1 MADPVIEGRSG
12 GSVDKRSKADSE
24 GHRWFRLPKKESSK
38 SKEKPKPSDERLR
51 RAIAASELERRGSD
65 APTIHTVRSSASQ
78 NTSRSNAS
86 NNTIVS
92 NASRGSGRSRET
104 GRDEGEKNQRTPR
117 KLQKRNVP
125 AEVRRRQEEMR
136 MPLHASSSS
145 TSPRNLSKNDG
156 SRPSSPASGT
166 SERSN
171 HSISV
176 TTYRRAEPRNQA
188 SSSRAPVNLVGTSA
202 PSSSVSVEDSHA
214 ALSSLY
220 RVQFVD
226 IPEGRPDQK
235 GETKSGRGNL
245 TRFLSFERKG
255 KRKDAQ
261 ISAKIT
267 DEWKSLLDKIKK
279 LEGKLNASGRP
290 RNDIRGV
297 LTRRS
302 SRESNAE
309 RKEDRHERRVERI
322 KRFLVHLRDWVEPAM
337 SDLALLGFRGTRLGD
352 SIIGPLGAVFASCSG
367 VLHWVIEA
375 LQKVRI
381 NKELCDLHLDNCI
394 DELETVTYYV
404 KTGVD
409 TSEKT
414 MHLLSDHVKKISET
428 ATPSSHC
435 ERIYE
440 QIDEYKNA
448 NFFARFVLREKY
460 YEDISRA
467 GSLVSVKTKE
477 MQLFILIRSLAITM
491 EERAQ
496 RERNHKQVMDVL
508 HEMSKEITGLRKDVD
523 TIVKGIISGNMRAEA
538 LKLSDASKF
547 KTRGSETVTELE
559 RLTREYKEEA
569 DRIVREREVEERKD
583 DYKLE
588 LREIHLKLAELDKE
602 THILRVLQIP
612 EKEIP
617 NALEELSKEASRT
630 EEQLKRNDSS
640 SAKGQGVKDLETT
653 LLNARLDFARRAI
666 QKLNF
671 IHKGKGR
678 AKDSVSI
685 STDRTGD
692 VSSRTGSPD
701 WSAPNSRRGSVV
713 DLRLMSPI
721 IEEYGG
727 RKRHE
732 KSRPDTP
739 ELQPEE
745 VGTTRHEN
753 GQNQSRGT
761 AQYKNA
767 EVQTI
772 EEELAR
778 RRHLRDFLPEQV
790 RGPADTEE
798 LNARKFAKTLVHEY
812 DTKLEYPLWSP
823 TTRCEL
829 GDIGMI
835 DFHGTFVKLFNAQE
849 IPHALQGTY
858 PRYHRFDDAKL
869 RTPLNWFRDYEEDI
883 FDYYSKRHQY
893 LQKNNLVM
901 GEILLLILNLPSKA
915 TKNLGNVVT
924 GKLEAQNYA
933 FLINHKQCR
942 DEIRFY
948 VFSRPHKD
956 RKWGDFAIFKGKD
969 TNWMRRTTVHN
980 TKRLDPERST
990 ARVSTV
996 RGEAWKRKT
1005 HCVIKKK
1012 NAPGYQRRL
1021 DYQCLKDSGYDHT
1034 TAIFGFFAII
1044 VIIKWNNIWL
1054 WGYLERE
1061 EEQLLQINGQKLRRY
1076 VT

>member
-1 MADPVIEGRSG
+1 MADPVVEGRSA
-12 GSVDKRSKADSE
+12 GSVSNRSRTDSE
-24 GHRWFRLPKKESSK
+24 GHRWFRFSKKESPK
-38 SKEKPKPSDERLR
+38 SKEKPNPSDERLR
-51 RAIAASELERRGSD
+51 RAVAASDLERRGSD
-65 APTIHTVRSSASQ
+65 ASIHTVRSSSSQ
-78 NTSRSNAS
+78 NTSRSNAT
-86 NNTIVS
+86 NNTTVS
-92 NASRGSGRSRET
+92 HSSHGSGGSRET
-104 GRDEGEKNQRTPR
+104 SRAEGKRNQTTLRK

-136 MPLHASSSS
+136 IPLHAPSSSP
-145 TSPRNLSKNDG
+145 SPRNSSKNDDY
-156 SRPSSPASGT
+156 RPSSSVSGT

-171 HSISV
+171 PSISL
-176 TTYRRAEPRNQA
+176 TTDRRVESRNQA
-188 SSSRAPVNLVGTSA
+188 SSSRPSVNLAGSSA
-202 PSSSVSVEDSHA
+202 PSPSVSVEAFHA
-214 ALSSLY
+214 TLSPPH

-226 IPEGRPDQK
+226 VPEGRPDQK
-235 GETKSGRGNL
+235 SGTKSGRRNL

-255 KRKDAQ
+255 KRKDAE
-261 ISAKIT
+261 ISAKIM

-279 LEGKLNASGRP
+279 LEDKLNASGRP
-290 RNDIRGV
+290 KNDIRGV

-302 SRESNAE
+302 SKEGNIE
-309 RKEDRHERRVERI
+309 RKEDRHERRVERM
-322 KRFLVHLRDWVEPAM
+322 KRFLVQLRDWVEPAM
-337 SDLALLGFRGTRLGD
+337 SDITLLGFRGARMGD
-352 SIIGPLGAVFASCSG
+352 SIVGPLGGLFASCSG

-375 LQKVRI
+375 LQRVRI

-414 MHLLSDHVKKISET
+414 MHLLSDHVKKISE
-428 ATPSSHC
+428 AAIPSSHC
-435 ERIYE
+435 QRIYE

-448 NFFARFVLREKY
+448 NFFVRFVMREKY

-547 KTRGSETVTELE
+547 KTRGSESGTELE

-569 DRIVREREVEERKD
+569 DRIVRERELDERKD

-588 LREIHLKLAELDKE
+588 LREIHLKLAELDRE
-602 THILRVLQIP
+602 THILRVLQIS

-617 NALEELSKEASRT
+617 NALEELQKEARRT

-640 SAKGQGVKDLETT
+640 SAQGQGVKDLENT

-666 QKLNF
+666 EKLDSVY
-671 IHKGKGR
+671 KGKGR
-678 AKDSVSI
+678 AKVSLSV
-685 STDRTGD
+685 STDRTGS
-692 VSSRTGSPD
+692 VSSQTGSPV
-701 WSAPNSRRGSVV
+701 WSTPNSRRGSAV
-713 DLRLMSPI
+713 DLKLMTPI
-721 IEEYGG
+721 LEENGS

-732 KSRPDTP
+732 RSRPNTP
-739 ELQPEE
+739 ESQSEE
-745 VGTTRHEN
+745 VGTTRYES
-753 GQNQSRGT
+753 GQSKSRDT
-761 AQYKNA
+761 VQYRNA
-767 EVQTI
+767 EAQTI

-790 RGPADTEE
+790 RRPADTEE
-798 LNARKFAKTLVHEY
+798 LNARKFAKTLIHEY

-829 GDIGMI
+829 GDVGMI
-835 DFHGTFVKLFNAQE
+835 DFHGAFVKLFNARE
-849 IPHALQGTY
+849 IPYALQGTHSQ
-858 PRYHRFDDAKL
+858 YHRFDDAKL
-869 RTPLNWFRDYEEDI
+869 RTPLDWFRDYEEDI

-901 GEILLLILNLPSKA
+901 GKILHLILNVASKP
-915 TKNLGNVVT
+915 TRNFGNVVT

-933 FLINHKQCR
+933 FLINHKQCK
-942 DEIRFY
+942 DEVRFY
-948 VFSRPHKD
+948 VFSRPRKD
-956 RKWGDFAIFKGKD
+956 RKWGDFAIFKGKNTD
-969 TNWMRRTTVHN
+969 WMKRTTVHN

-990 ARVSTV
+990 ARVSTDENV
-996 RGEAWKRKT
+996 RPGRERRV
-1005 HCVIKKK
+1005 CVIKKK
-1012 NAPGYQRRL
+1012 NESGYQRRL
-1021 DYQCLKDSGYDHT
+1021 DCQRDSGPGYDSD
-1034 TAIFGFFAII
+1034 FRFLYVEF
-1044 VIIKWNNIWL
+1044 
-1054 WGYLERE
+1054 R
-1061 EEQLLQINGQKLRRY
+1061 LR
-1076 VT
+1076 